1 MRLEIGEKYLIT
13 SDPRNIIVSER
24 YEKKQKDETA
34 APEYAFKEIA
44 YCANL
49 EQACKKV
56 LQKSINLAD
65 AENLADLVRIIHE
78 AKNNIVQA
86 LMAVSPAPACKCGCA
101 LEPELDEE
109 SL

>member
-34 APEYAFKEIA
+34 APEYGFKEIA
-44 YCANL
+44 FCANL

-56 LQKSINLAD
+56 LQRSINVSD
-65 AENLADLVRIIHE
+65 AENLADLVRIVHE
-78 AKNNIVQA
+78 AKNSIVKA
-86 LMAVSPAPACKCGCA
+86 LLSVTPIDV
-101 LEPELDEE
+101 EPKKAAYMDLDD
-109 SL
+109 